1 MRIRFLVRP
10 RSLLLAALWV
20 QNAAA
25 QDTTAQRG
33 VYLSGTYDP
42 TVRPGIAVLPV
53 GGALGDSIRAIV
65 QRDLDFSD
73 RFTLIN
79 VDSTDPSSFRAPNS
93 SGGLNYPMFGQLGAA
108 AVIQL
113 TRVPAGL
120 HVALHEIGRSAVA
133 HVDEFPLAGPPLS
146 REWRLNLHAL
156 SDELQRWITGE
167 RGIAAT
173 RIAYNRPGGIHLIDA
188 DGMGDVLV
196 PTPPNVTGASWNPSG
211 TMLTY
216 ATYAEG
222 SRVMVLDLASGKSRT
237 LVGEQRSI
245 GYASPIFSPDGRS
258 VVYQMF
264 DDNGSD
270 LFSVPLTGAEPPH
283 VLTVGRG
290 TDNASPTYS
299 PDGRRIAFVSG
310 RLGHPEIY
318 YMDADGTNLDILT
331 NFAASDENYRSD
343 PDWSPDGRL
352 VAFQSRINGRFQVM
366 TINVRDGSTKLLT
379 SDGEN
384 EQPAWAPDGRH
395 LVFTSNRTGVRQLW
409 VIDAESG
416 RTRQLTTTGG
426 SRLGQWS
433 PRLSTSGSQSESAGQ
448 RTTPPSFLN
457 RRAR

>member
-1 MRIRFLVRP
+1 MQIRVLVT
-10 RSLLLAALWV
+10 SVLLIVAVAPHGLL
-20 QNAAA
+20 A

-42 TVRPGIAVLPV
+42 TMRPGLAVLPV
-53 GGALGDSIRAIV
+53 SGAMGDSIRAIV

-73 RFTLIN
+73 RFTMIN
-79 VDSTDPSSFRAPNS
+79 VDSTDPASFRAPNAA
-93 SGGLNYPMFGQLGAA
+93 GGLNYPMFAQLGAA
-108 AVIQL
+108 VVIQI

-120 HVALHEIGRSAVA
+120 HVALHEVSRNAVA
-133 HVDEFPLAGPPLS
+133 HVDEFSLVGAPLS
-146 REWRLNLHAL
+146 REWRFGLHAL

-173 RIAYNRPGGIHLIDA
+173 RIAYNRAGGIHIVDV
-188 DGMGDVLV
+188 DGSDDVPV
-196 PTPPNVTGASWNPSG
+196 PTPPNVTSASWNPSG
-211 TMLTY
+211 TMLTF

-222 SRVMVLDLASGKSRT
+222 SRVMVLDLTTGRSRT

-245 GYASPIFSPDGRS
+245 GYCCPAFAPDGRS
-258 VVYQMF
+258 VIYQMF
-264 DDNGSD
+264 GDNGSD
-270 LFSVPLTGAEPPH
+270 LFSIPLTGSEPPH

-290 TDNASPTYS
+290 TDNSLPTYS

-352 VAFQSRINGRFQVM
+352 VAFQSRINGRFQIM

-379 SDGEN
+379 SEGEN
-384 EQPAWAPDGRH
+384 EQPSWAPDARH
-395 LVFTSNRTGVRQLW
+395 LVFTSTRSGVRQLW
-409 VIDAESG
+409 IIDVESS
-416 RTRQLTTTGG
+416 RTRQLTTTAG
-426 SRLGQWS
+426 SRLGKWS
-433 PRLSTSGSQSESAGQ
+433 PRLSVPASPGETASQRSTQ
-448 RTTPPSFLN
+448 HSFPH